1 MPTDAVPPDPWSA
14 FLDWL
19 STVLVPNW
27 GGLIELL
34 PISLVLFVIGPIVSL
49 LALGWAWHLLRRRR
63 GRVQRSPAQATL
75 APRADD
81 GTPLFPANAPYCEEH
96 ALVYPP
102 RARHCSIDQAPL
114 SVACPVDGTIRA
126 AEIQTCAACGT
137 RFTLGA
143 GSSPL
148 LVTSAGGPPEGGA
161 AAA

>member
-63 GRVQRSPAQATL
+63 GRVQRSPAQASPV
-75 APRADD
+75 PRADD

-102 RARHCSIDQAPL
+102 RARRCAIDQAPL
-114 SVACPVDGTIRA
+114 AVACPVDGTIRA

>member
-19 STVLVPNW
+19 TTVLVPDW

-34 PISLVLFVIGPIVSL
+34 PISSSSSSSAPSSRSWP
-49 LALGWAWHLLRRRR
+49 WAGR
-63 GRVQRSPAQATL
+63 GTSCGAGAAASSAARHKPSPV
-75 APRADD
+75 PRADD

-102 RARHCSIDQAPL
+102 RARRCAIDQAPL
-114 SVACPVDGTIRA
+114 AVACPVDGTIRA